1 MMHFSTTGII
11 CAILY
16 FILAP
21 FAGGLLNGI
30 DRKLTAR
37 MQGRKGP
44 SILQP
49 FYDVHKLIKKDV
61 LRINNM
67 QYIFVWGFLIL
78 VIITGVMFFAGADLL
93 LVFFTLTTAAMFLVL
108 EASTTNTPYSVLGSQ
123 REITQML
130 SYEPMV
136 LITAVG
142 FYMATG
148 SFHVAKIITA
158 DIPAVVYLPG
168 VFFGFLYILTIKLRK
183 SPFDISTSHHAHQE
197 LVKGITTEISGKM
210 LAVIEITHWYEN
222 VFLMGVIGLFIVHNA
237 WWSIPLAI
245 LVIAIAYFIEILID
259 NTSARVKWDV
269 MFKSSW
275 IITIV
280 AGVLNIVV
288 LQILLPILK

>member
-1 MMHFSTTGII
+1 MSIKI
-11 CAILY
+11 LSVILY
-16 FILAP
+16 LVLAP
-21 FAGGLLNGI
+21 VIGGLLNGI
-30 DRKLTAR
+30 DRKITAR
-37 MQGRKGP
+37 MQGRIGP

-49 FYDVHKLIKKDV
+49 FYDVYKLFKKDV
-61 LRINNM
+61 FRINNM
-67 QYIFVWGFLIL
+67 QYMFVWGFFVL
-78 VIITGVMFFAGADLL
+78 VVITGVLFFAGGDLL

-123 REITQML
+123 REIAQML

-148 SFHVAKIITA
+148 SFHVEDIIHA
-158 DIPAVVYLPG
+158 ELPAIIYLPG
-168 VFFGFLYILTIKLRK
+168 IFFGFLFILTIKLRK

-197 LVKGITTEISGKM
+197 LVKGITTELSGKM
-210 LAVIEITHWYEN
+210 LAMIEITHWYEN
-222 VFLMGVIGLFIVHNA
+222 VFLMGIIALFILHKA
-237 WWSIPLAI
+237 WWSVPAAL

-269 MFKSSW
+269 MFKTSW
-275 IITIV
+275 IITLI

-288 LQILLPILK
+288 LQILL

>member
-1 MMHFSTTGII
+1 MTIKII
-11 CAILY
+11 SIILY
-16 FILAP
+16 LVLAP

-37 MQGRKGP
+37 MQGRVGP

-61 LRINNM
+61 FRINNM
-67 QYIFVWGFLIL
+67 QYMFVWGFFVL
-78 VIITGVMFFAGADLL
+78 VVITGVLFFAGEDLL
-93 LVFFTLTTAAMFLVL
+93 LIFFTLTTAAMFLVL

-123 REITQML
+123 REIAQML

-136 LITAVG
+136 LLTAVG

-148 SFHVAKIITA
+148 SFHVEDIIKS
-158 DIPAVVYLPG
+158 DIPAIVYLPG
-168 VFFGFLYILTIKLRK
+168 VFVGFLYILTIKLRK

-197 LVKGITTEISGKM
+197 LVKGITTELSGKM
-210 LAVIEITHWYEN
+210 LAMIEITHWYEN
-222 VFLMGVIGLFIVHNA
+222 VFLMGIIALFIIHSA
-237 WWSIPLAI
+237 WWSIPLAL
-245 LVIAIAYFIEILID
+245 LVVAIAYFLEILID
-259 NTSARVKWDV
+259 NTSARVKWDL

-275 IITIV
+275 IITII

>member
-1 MMHFSTTGII
+1 MEFSTTSII

-16 FILAP
+16 LIFAP
-21 FAGGLLNGI
+21 FIGGLLNGI
-30 DRKLTAR
+30 DRKITAR

-49 FYDVHKLIKKDV
+49 FYDVSKLIKKDV
-61 LRINNM
+61 MRINNM
-67 QYIFVWGFLIL
+67 QYIFVWGFLVL
-78 VIITGVMFFAGADLL
+78 VIITGLMFFAGNDLL

-108 EASTTNTPYSVLGSQ
+108 EASTTNTSYSVLGAQ
-123 REITQML
+123 REIMQML

-136 LITAVG
+136 LLTAVG

-148 SFHVAKIITA
+148 SFRVSDIINA

-168 VFFGFLYILTIKLRK
+168 VFVGFLYILTIKLRK

-197 LVKGITTEISGKM
+197 LVKGITTELSGKM

-222 VFLMGVIGLFIVHNA
+222 VFLMGIIALFIVHSA
-237 WWSIPLAI
+237 WWSIPLSI
-245 LVIAIAYFIEILID
+245 LVIALAYFIEILID
-259 NTSARVKWDV
+259 NSSARVKWDV

>member
-1 MMHFSTTGII
+1 MEFSTTGII

-16 FILAP
+16 LVFAP
-21 FAGGLLNGI
+21 FIGGLLNGI
-30 DRKLTAR
+30 DRKITAR

-44 SILQP
+44 SIFQP
-49 FYDVHKLIKKDV
+49 FYDVSKLIKKDV
-61 LRINNM
+61 MRINNM
-67 QYIFVWGFLIL
+67 QYIFVWGFLVL
-78 VIITGVMFFAGADLL
+78 VIITGLMFFAGEDLL

-108 EASTTNTPYSVLGSQ
+108 EASTTNTSYSVLGAQ
-123 REITQML
+123 REIMQML

-148 SFHVAKIITA
+148 SFHVSDIISA

-168 VFFGFLYILTIKLRK
+168 VFVGFLYILTIKLRK

-197 LVKGITTEISGKM
+197 LVKGITTELSGKM
-210 LAVIEITHWYEN
+210 LAVVEITHWYEN
-222 VFLMGVIGLFIVHNA
+222 VFLMGIIALFIVHSA

-245 LVIAIAYFIEILID
+245 IVMALAYFIEILID
-259 NTSARVKWDV
+259 NSSARVKWDV

-280 AGVLNIVV
+280 AGVLNIIV

>member
-1 MMHFSTTGII
+1 MTIKII
-11 CAILY
+11 SIILY
-16 FILAP
+16 LVLAP

-37 MQGRKGP
+37 MQGRVGP

-61 LRINNM
+61 FRINNM
-67 QYIFVWGFLIL
+67 QYMFVWGFFVL
-78 VIITGVMFFAGADLL
+78 VVITGVLFFAGEDLL
-93 LVFFTLTTAAMFLVL
+93 LIFFTLTTAAMFLVL

-123 REITQML
+123 REIAQML

-136 LITAVG
+136 LLTAVG

-148 SFHVAKIITA
+148 SFHVEDIIKS
-158 DIPAVVYLPG
+158 DIPAIIYLPG
-168 VFFGFLYILTIKLRK
+168 VFVGFLYILTIKLRK

-197 LVKGITTEISGKM
+197 LVKGITTELSGKM
-210 LAVIEITHWYEN
+210 LAMIEITHWYEN
-222 VFLMGVIGLFIVHNA
+222 VFLMGIIALFIIHSA
-237 WWSIPLAI
+237 WWSIPLAL
-245 LVIAIAYFIEILID
+245 LVVAIAYFLEILID
-259 NTSARVKWDV
+259 NTSARVKWDL

-275 IITIV
+275 IVTII

>member
-1 MMHFSTTGII
+1 MAVKFISV
-11 CAILY
+11 ILY
-16 FILAP
+16 LILAP
-21 FAGGLLNGI
+21 ILGGLLNGI

-37 MQGRKGP
+37 MQGRIGP
-44 SILQP
+44 SVLQP
-49 FYDVHKLIKKDV
+49 FYDVYKLIKKDV

-67 QYIFVWGFLIL
+67 QYMFVWGFFIL
-78 VIITGVMFFAGADLL
+78 VLITGVLFFAGADLL

-123 REITQML
+123 REIAQML

-148 SFHVAKIITA
+148 SFHVTDIINA
-158 DIPAVVYLPG
+158 DVPAIIYLPG
-168 VFFGFLYILTIKLRK
+168 VFFGFLFILTIKLRK

-197 LVKGITTEISGKM
+197 LVKGITTELSGKM
-210 LAVIEITHWYEN
+210 LAIIEITHWYEN
-222 VFLMGVIGLFIVHNA
+222 IFLMGIIALFILHKS
-237 WWSIPLAI
+237 WWSIPVAL

>member
-1 MMHFSTTGII
+1 MNFSTTGII
-11 CAILY
+11 CAALY
-16 FILAP
+16 LFFAP
-21 FAGGLLNGI
+21 VIGGLLAGM
-30 DRKLTAR
+30 DRKITAR
-37 MQGRKGP
+37 MQGRIGP
-44 SILQP
+44 SIFQP
-49 FYDVHKLIKKDV
+49 FYDVYKLFKKDV

-67 QYIFVWGFLIL
+67 QYMFVWGFFIL
-78 VIITGVMFFAGADLL
+78 VVITGLMFFAGADLL
-93 LVFFTLTTAAMFLVL
+93 LVFFILTTAAMFLVL

-123 REITQML
+123 REIAQML

-148 SFHVAKIITA
+148 SFHVSKIITA
-158 DIPAVVYLPG
+158 DIPAIVYLPG

-197 LVKGITTEISGKM
+197 LVKGITTELSGKM
-210 LAVIEITHWYEN
+210 LAMIEITHWYEN
-222 VFLMGVIGLFIVHNA
+222 VFLMGIIALFIIHSA
-237 WWSIPLAI
+237 WWSIPAAL
-245 LVIAIAYFIEILID
+245 LVIAAAYFIEILID

-275 IITIV
+275 IVTV
-280 AGVLNIVV
+280 AAGVLNIVV

>member
-1 MMHFSTTGII
+1 MTIKII
-11 CAILY
+11 SIILY
-16 FILAP
+16 LVLAP
-21 FAGGLLNGI
+21 FVGGLLNGI

-37 MQGRKGP
+37 MQGRVGP

-49 FYDVHKLIKKDV
+49 FYDVYKLIKKDV
-61 LRINNM
+61 FRINNM
-67 QYIFVWGFLIL
+67 QYMFVWGFFIL
-78 VIITGVMFFAGADLL
+78 VVITGVLFFAGEDLL

-123 REITQML
+123 REIAQML

-136 LITAVG
+136 LLTAVG

-148 SFHVAKIITA
+148 SFHVEDIINA
-158 DIPAVVYLPG
+158 DIPAIVYLPG
-168 VFFGFLYILTIKLRK
+168 VFVGFLYILTIKLRK

-197 LVKGITTEISGKM
+197 LVKGITTELSGKM

-222 VFLMGVIGLFIVHNA
+222 VFLMGIIALFIIHSA
-237 WWSIPLAI
+237 WWSIPLAL
-245 LVIAIAYFIEILID
+245 LVVAIAYFLEILID
-259 NTSARVKWDV
+259 NTSARVKWDL

-275 IITIV
+275 IVTIIT
-280 AGVLNIVV
+280 GVLNIVV

>member
-1 MMHFSTTGII
+1 MEFSTTGII

-16 FILAP
+16 LVFAP
-21 FAGGLLNGI
+21 FIGGLLNGI
-30 DRKLTAR
+30 DRKITAR

-49 FYDVHKLIKKDV
+49 FYDVSKLIKKDV
-61 LRINNM
+61 MRINNM
-67 QYIFVWGFLIL
+67 QYIFVWGFLVL
-78 VIITGVMFFAGADLL
+78 VIITGLMFFAGEDLL

-108 EASTTNTPYSVLGSQ
+108 EASTTNTSYSVLGAQ
-123 REITQML
+123 REIMQML

-148 SFHVAKIITA
+148 SFHVSDIISA

-168 VFFGFLYILTIKLRK
+168 VFVGFLYILTIKLRK

-197 LVKGITTEISGKM
+197 LVKGITTELSGKM
-210 LAVIEITHWYEN
+210 LAVVEITHWYEN
-222 VFLMGVIGLFIVHNA
+222 VFLMGIIALFIVHRA

-245 LVIAIAYFIEILID
+245 IVMALAYFIEILID
-259 NTSARVKWDV
+259 NSSARVKWDV

-280 AGVLNIVV
+280 AGVLNIIV

>member
-1 MMHFSTTGII
+1 MTIKII
-11 CAILY
+11 SIILY
-16 FILAP
+16 LVLAP

-37 MQGRKGP
+37 MQGRVGP

-61 LRINNM
+61 FRINNM
-67 QYIFVWGFLIL
+67 QYMFVWGFFVL
-78 VIITGVMFFAGADLL
+78 VVITGVLFFAGEDLL
-93 LVFFTLTTAAMFLVL
+93 LIFFTLTTAAMFLVL

-123 REITQML
+123 REIAQML

-136 LITAVG
+136 LLTAVG

-148 SFHVAKIITA
+148 SFHVEDIIKS
-158 DIPAVVYLPG
+158 DIPAIIYLPG
-168 VFFGFLYILTIKLRK
+168 VFVGFLYILTIKLRK

-197 LVKGITTEISGKM
+197 LVKGITTELSGKM
-210 LAVIEITHWYEN
+210 LAMIEITHWYEN
-222 VFLMGVIGLFIVHNA
+222 VFLMGIIALFIIHSA
-237 WWSIPLAI
+237 WWSIPLAL
-245 LVIAIAYFIEILID
+245 LVVAISYFLEILID
-259 NTSARVKWDV
+259 NTSARVKWDL

-275 IITIV
+275 IVTII

>member
-1 MMHFSTTGII
+1 MTIKII
-11 CAILY
+11 SIILY
-16 FILAP
+16 LVLAP

-37 MQGRKGP
+37 MQGRVGP

-61 LRINNM
+61 FRINNM
-67 QYIFVWGFLIL
+67 QYMFVWGFFVL
-78 VIITGVMFFAGADLL
+78 VVITGVLFFAGEDLL
-93 LVFFTLTTAAMFLVL
+93 LIFFTLTTAAMFLVL

-123 REITQML
+123 REIAQML

-136 LITAVG
+136 LLTAVG

-148 SFHVAKIITA
+148 SFHVEDIIKS
-158 DIPAVVYLPG
+158 DIPAIVYLPG
-168 VFFGFLYILTIKLRK
+168 VFVGFLYILTIKLRK

-197 LVKGITTEISGKM
+197 LVKGITTELSGKM
-210 LAVIEITHWYEN
+210 LAMIEITHWYEN
-222 VFLMGVIGLFIVHNA
+222 VFLMGIIALFIIHSA
-237 WWSIPLAI
+237 WWSIPLAL
-245 LVIAIAYFIEILID
+245 LVVAIAYFLEILID
-259 NTSARVKWDV
+259 NTSARVKWDL

-275 IITIV
+275 IVTII

>member
-1 MMHFSTTGII
+1 MEFSTTGII

-16 FILAP
+16 LVFAP
-21 FAGGLLNGI
+21 FIGGLLNGI
-30 DRKLTAR
+30 DRKITAR

-49 FYDVHKLIKKDV
+49 FYDVSKLIKKDV
-61 LRINNM
+61 MRINNM
-67 QYIFVWGFLIL
+67 QYIFVWGFLVL
-78 VIITGVMFFAGADLL
+78 VIITGLMFFAGEDLL

-108 EASTTNTPYSVLGSQ
+108 EASTTNTSYSVLGAQ
-123 REITQML
+123 REIMQML

-148 SFHVAKIITA
+148 SFHVSDIISA

-168 VFFGFLYILTIKLRK
+168 VFVGFLYILTIKLRK

-197 LVKGITTEISGKM
+197 LVKGITTELSGKM

-222 VFLMGVIGLFIVHNA
+222 VFLMGIIALFIVHRA

-245 LVIAIAYFIEILID
+245 IVMALAYFIEILID
-259 NTSARVKWDV
+259 NSSARVKWDV

-280 AGVLNIVV
+280 AGVLNIIV